1 VTRAGLFAIVVA
13 VAAHAAGSAA
23 ADETHRAE
31 PRVAHIARALA
42 AVRAT
47 APPTLEEERAYAH
60 VLARG
65 ACASSVER
73 LQVECLMTA
82 TRRFCHGKTAAVGER
97 CLDAMDIIVSNLLGE
112 PQLIP
117 LDKRYQ
123 IMTHAKEFRR
133 ELGNELRRRQG
144 ALAVDLRLR
153 MGDADADD
161 DAHLAADIDRYCL
174 ATGDEHD
181 LAWPTCVSSLV
192 WFIGTEP

>member
-1 VTRAGLFAIVVA
+1 MTRALMAALALVVA
-13 VAAHAAGSAA
+13 LALIAGSAA
-23 ADETHRAE
+23 ADETHRADQRE
-31 PRVAHIARALA
+31 AHIARALA

-47 APPTLEEERAYAH
+47 PAATLAEESGYVH

-73 LQVECLMTA
+73 LAVECLMTA
-82 TRRFCHGKTAAVGER
+82 ARRYCRGKSDAER
-97 CLDAMDIIVSNLLGE
+97 CSDGMDVIVSNLLGE
-112 PQLIP
+112 EQLIP
-117 LDKRYQ
+117 LEKRYQ
-123 IMTHAKEFRR
+123 IMTHEKDYRR
-133 ELGNELRRRQG
+133 ELAHELRRIQG

-153 MGDADADD
+153 MGDAGSDEAR
-161 DAHLAADIDRYCL
+161 LASHIDRYCL

>member
-1 VTRAGLFAIVVA
+1 MSRALALALVV
-13 VAAHAAGSAA
+13 VSTSAS
-23 ADETHRAE
+23 ADETHRADQ
-31 PRVAHIARALA
+31 RADHIAHALA
-42 AVRAT
+42 AIRQT
-47 APPTLEEERAYAH
+47 PPASLKQESDYAH
-60 VLARG
+60 VLMRG

-82 TRRFCHGKTAAVGER
+82 ARRYCRNKSSADTQR
-97 CLDAMDIIVSNLLGE
+97 CQDGMDVIISNLLGE
-112 PQLIP
+112 TQLIP

-123 IMTHAKEFRR
+123 IMTHEKDYRR
-133 ELGNELRRRQG
+133 ALAHELRRIQG

-153 MGDADADD
+153 MGDTADD
-161 DAHLAADIDRYCL
+161 TGLATNIDRYCL

>member
-1 VTRAGLFAIVVA
+1 MTRALLVALIVVA
-13 VAAHAAGSAA
+13 APAQ
-23 ADETHRAE
+23 ADETHRADQ
-31 PRVAHIARALA
+31 RQAQIARALA
-42 AVRAT
+42 AVRQTPA
-47 APPTLEEERAYAH
+47 ATLEQQTNYAH

-82 TRRFCHGKTAAVGER
+82 ARRFCRGKAAGEAQR
-97 CLDAMDIIVSNLLGE
+97 CQDGMDVILSNLLGE
-112 PQLIP
+112 AQLFP

-123 IMTHAKEFRR
+123 IMTREKDYRR
-133 ELGNELRRRQG
+133 ALAHELRRIQG

-153 MGDADADD
+153 MGDGGD
-161 DAHLAADIDRYCL
+161 DARLAANIDGYCL

>member
-1 VTRAGLFAIVVA
+1 VSRALVIALVA
-13 VAAHAAGSAA
+13 LAAPAQA
-23 ADETHRAE
+23 EQTHRADQ
-31 PRVAHIARALA
+31 RQAAIARSLA
-42 AVRAT
+42 AVRQT
-47 APPTLEEERAYAH
+47 PPATLEQETNYAH

-82 TRRFCHGKTAAVGER
+82 ARRFCRGKPG
-97 CLDAMDIIVSNLLGE
+97 CQDGMDVILSNLLGE
-112 PQLIP
+112 AQLIP

-123 IMTHAKEFRR
+123 IMTREKDYRR
-133 ELGNELRRRQG
+133 ALAHELRRIQG

-153 MGDADADD
+153 MGDGGDD
-161 DAHLAADIDRYCL
+161 THLAANIDRYCL